1 MAPDAKTVEA
11 LVEIITR
18 EVLLAL
24 VEQEDKQKSTIGET
38 CVVEVANG
46 VKVKTCFDNAGH
58 VVSAGAE
65 RLTSTVGVIP
75 EDVSLASMIDHT
87 LLKPDATSDKIAQLC
102 FEARKYHFAS
112 VCVNPTHVRLCAD
125 LLRDSDVKVC
135 TVIGFPLGASSTEVK
150 VFETR
155 NALDNGATEID
166 MVINIGALK
175 AGESELVAKD
185 IRGVVITGHNAG
197 ALVKVIIET
206 ALLTDE
212 EKVIACLLAK
222 EAGADYVKTSTGFSG
237 GGATVH
243 DIELMRKTVGPTLGV
258 KASGGIHTLEEAEAL
273 VAAGA
278 TRIGASAG
286 VKIMQSV
293 GQDTK
298 PQIPVVATAA
308 PSKGY

>member
-1 MAPDAKTVEA
+1 MPLDAKKIET

-18 EVLLAL
+18 EVLLAMM
-24 VEQEDKQKSTIGET
+24 EQEDKTTAADGAM
-38 CVVEVANG
+38 CVVEVADG

-75 EDVSLASMIDHT
+75 QDVSLARMIDHT

-112 VCVNPTHVRLCAD
+112 VCVNPTHVKLCAD
-125 LLRDSDVKVC
+125 LLRGSDVKVC
-135 TVIGFPLGASSTEVK
+135 TVIGFPLGATSAEVK
-150 VFETR
+150 AFETR

-166 MVINIGALK
+166 MVLNIGALK
-175 AGESELVAKD
+175 AGENELVARD
-185 IRGVVITGHNAG
+185 IRGVVETGHAAG

-206 ALLTDE
+206 ALLSDE
-212 EKVIACLLAK
+212 EKVVACLLAK

-243 DIELMRKTVGPTLGV
+243 DIALMRRTVGPSLGV
-258 KASGGIHTLEEAEAL
+258 KASGGIHTHEEAEAL

-286 VKIMQSV
+286 VKIIQ
-293 GQDTK
+293 
-298 PQIPVVATAA
+298 AAA
-308 PSKGY
+308 PEAKVAEPAAAPAKGY

>member
-1 MAPDAKTVEA
+1 MPLDAKKIET

-18 EVLLAL
+18 EVLLAMM
-24 VEQEDKQKSTIGET
+24 EQEDKTTAADGAM
-38 CVVEVANG
+38 CLVEVADG

-75 EDVSLASMIDHT
+75 QDVSLARMIDHT

-112 VCVNPTHVRLCAD
+112 VCVNPTHVKLCAD
-125 LLRDSDVKVC
+125 LLRGSDVKVC
-135 TVIGFPLGASSTEVK
+135 TVIGFPLGATSAEVK
-150 VFETR
+150 AFETR

-166 MVINIGALK
+166 MVLNIGALK
-175 AGESELVAKD
+175 AGENELVARD
-185 IRGVVITGHNAG
+185 IRGVVETGHAAG

-206 ALLTDE
+206 ALLSDE
-212 EKVIACLLAK
+212 EKVVACLLAK

-243 DIELMRKTVGPTLGV
+243 DIALMRRTVGPSLGV
-258 KASGGIHTLEEAEAL
+258 KASGGIHTHEEAEAL

-286 VKIMQSV
+286 VKIIQA
-293 GQDTK
+293 DAPEAK
-298 PQIPVVATAA
+298 AAA